1 MRLYF
6 FFRWTVSY
14 IFVGK
19 IEISFDNLCAN
30 TKRVLFELHEF
41 LCGEVWCVMAVVIS
55 CFGNLVVIFVEI
67 PFEWYCQ
74 VIDDYNRLE

>member
-1 MRLYF
+1 MA
-6 FFRWTVSY
+6 WTVSY
-14 IFVGK
+14 IFAGK
-19 IEISFDNLCAN
+19 TEISFDNLCAN